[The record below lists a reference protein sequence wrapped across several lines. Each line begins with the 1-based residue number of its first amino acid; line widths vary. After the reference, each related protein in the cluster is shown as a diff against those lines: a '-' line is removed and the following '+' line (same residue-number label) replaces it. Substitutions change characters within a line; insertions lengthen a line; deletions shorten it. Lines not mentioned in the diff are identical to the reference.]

1 MTITEL
7 IVNYTS
13 QFYLI
18 KTQYLNNISTFA
30 NKKNRP
36 IGHKKYQSTH
46 SLKKEHEVL
55 VTSYQS

>member
-7 IVNYTS
+7 IVNYTL
-13 QFYLI
+13 QFSLI

-46 SLKKEHEVL
+46 SLKKEHEV
-55 VTSYQS
+55 